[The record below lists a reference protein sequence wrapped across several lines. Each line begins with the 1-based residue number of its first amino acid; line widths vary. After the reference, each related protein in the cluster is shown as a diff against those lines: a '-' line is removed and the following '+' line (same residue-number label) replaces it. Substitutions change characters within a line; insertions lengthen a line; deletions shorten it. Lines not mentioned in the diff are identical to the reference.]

1 MGAKPCYLS
10 PYIARVIELFS
21 DKYPAKI
28 VSPFLLSCFVVDTS
42 SGKARYYPITRL
54 QIINAPHSLPKLEVH
69 IDTYSYCQNPIGVKT
84 LITGLDILSY
94 IQRTSEIDEGYLYC
108 PELGRKIKYI
118 SISSDKDED
127 WVKLLKEGI
136 LLFK

>member
-1 MGAKPCYLS
+1 MSAKPEYVTF
-10 PYIARVIELFS
+10 YIARVLELFS

-28 VSPFLLSCFVVDTS
+28 VSPFLLSCFVVDTRF
-42 SGKARYYPITRL
+42 GKTRYYPVTRL
-54 QIINAPHSLPKLEVH
+54 QIINDPHTHPKLELH

-84 LITGLDILSY
+84 LITALDILEY
-94 IQRTSEIDEGYLYC
+94 IKRTSNIDAGYLYC
-108 PELGRKIKYI
+108 PELGRQVKYI
-118 SISSDKDED
+118 SIWSGEDEA

>member
-1 MGAKPCYLS
+1 MSAKPDYLI

-54 QIINAPHSLPKLEVH
+54 QMINVRYCLPKLEVH

-84 LITGLDILSY
+84 LITALDILSY
-94 IQRTSEIDEGYLYC
+94 IQGTRGIEEGCLYC
-108 PELGRKIKYI
+108 PELGRQIKYI
-118 SISSDKDED
+118 SIWSDKDED